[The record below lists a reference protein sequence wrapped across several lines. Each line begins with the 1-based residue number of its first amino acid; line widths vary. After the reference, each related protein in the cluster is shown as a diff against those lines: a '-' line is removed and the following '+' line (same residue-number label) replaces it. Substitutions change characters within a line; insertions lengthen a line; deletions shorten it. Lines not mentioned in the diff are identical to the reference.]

1 MPVASFNQTISHALA
16 MRHEALWLRF
26 HALHKDICAI
36 AAKKPDALVGESE
49 RIVAEGLIHD
59 MRPFLSKPIKPLPAA
74 ALHFAGLAVQL
85 GQFMAR
91 LEDFENRH
99 AHWDGKRFCR
109 VWRITGEGV
118 GVPVGRLRQEVKP
131 YELQTHDGK
140 NMRELLA
147 KRLEQRNRHIFEMG
161 FKAGL
166 AARIGPP
173 PSPAN
178 PDA

>member
-1 MPVASFNQTISHALA
+1 MPVASFNQSISHALA

-59 MRPFLSKPIKPLPAA
+59 MRPFLQKPIKPLPAA

-109 VWRITGEGV
+109 VWRIEGEGV

-131 YELQTHDGK
+131 HELKTHDGK
-140 NMRELLA
+140 NMREVLA
-147 KRLEQRNRHIFEMG
+147 KRLEQRDRRIFEMG
-161 FKAGL
+161 FEAGQ

-173 PSPAN
+173 PPPAN
-178 PDA
+178 LDA